1 VPDVVAGEDSVPL
14 SEEEQRLLEQ
24 MEQALAADDPKFA
37 STLRGSALAARGR
50 RQALIAA
57 GAFVVGVVVLM
68 VGAVTQTTLVAVGGF
83 VIMLGSAYFFAVA
96 WRRAQAGD
104 AEKANPGAGGAT
116 VTQLK
121 AKQKQRTN
129 GSFMD
134 RMEER
139 WRRRRDDQDG
149 Y

>member
-1 VPDVVAGEDSVPL
+1 MLVAGRISVPL

-50 RQALIAA
+50 RQALIAGA
-57 GAFVVGVVVLM
+57 AFVLGIGVLM
-68 VGAVTQTTLVAVGGF
+68 IGAVTQQTLVAVGGF
-83 VIMLGSAYFFAVA
+83 VVMLGSAYFFTVA

-104 AEKANPGAGGAT
+104 AEKAAPAPGGNVHT
-116 VTQLK
+116 LRP
-121 AKQKQRTN
+121 KQQQRTN
-129 GSFMD
+129 GTFMD

>member
-1 VPDVVAGEDSVPL
+1 MPL

-24 MEQALAADDPKFA
+24 MEQALAADDPKLA

-57 GAFVVGVVVLM
+57 VVFVLGVAVLM
-68 VGAVTQTTLVAVGGF
+68 VGAVTQQTLVAVGGF
-83 VIMLGSAYFFAVA
+83 VVMLGSAYLFAVA

-104 AEKANPGAGGAT
+104 AEAAKPTAGGAT
-116 VTQLK
+116 VHNLRG
-121 AKQKQRTN
+121 KQKQRTN

>member
-1 VPDVVAGEDSVPL
+1 MPL

-57 GAFVVGVVVLM
+57 VVFVLGVAVLM
-68 VGAVTQTTLVAVGGF
+68 VGAIIQVTLVAVAGF
-83 VIMLGSAYFFAVA
+83 VVMLASAYFFAMA
-96 WRRAQAGD
+96 WRRAQTGE
-104 AEKANPGAGGAT
+104 AEAAKGSAAAGGASVHNLRT
-116 VTQLK
+116 
-121 AKQKQRTN
+121 KQKQRDSN
-129 GSFMD
+129 SFMD

-139 WRRRRDDQDG
+139 WRRRRDDQEG

>member
-1 VPDVVAGEDSVPL
+1 VPL

-50 RQALIAA
+50 RQALIAGA
-57 GAFVVGVVVLM
+57 AFVVGVTVLM
-68 VGAVTQTTLVAVGGF
+68 IGAVTQQTLVAVGGF
-83 VIMLGSAYFFAVA
+83 VLMLGSAYLFAIA

-104 AEKANPGAGGAT
+104 AEPTTAGSGGAT
-116 VTQLK
+116 VHSLK
-121 AKQKQRTN
+121 AKQKQRTS

-139 WRRRRDDQDG
+139 WRRRRDDQEG

>member
-1 VPDVVAGEDSVPL
+1 VPL

-50 RQALIAA
+50 RQALMA
-57 GAFVVGVVVLM
+57 GAAFVVGVAVLM
-68 VGAVTQTTLVAVGGF
+68 IGAVTQLTLVAVGGF
-83 VIMLGSAYFFAVA
+83 VVMLASAYFFAVA

-104 AEKANPGAGGAT
+104 AEAAKPASGGAS
-116 VTQLK
+116 VHNLR
-121 AKQKQRTN
+121 AKQKERAS

>member
-1 VPDVVAGEDSVPL
+1 MPL

-50 RQALIAA
+50 RQALIA
-57 GAFVVGVVVLM
+57 GLVFVLGIGVLM
-68 VGAVTQTTLVAVGGF
+68 IGAVSQQTLVAVGGF
-83 VIMLGSAYFFAVA
+83 VVMLASAYFFAVA

-104 AEKANPGAGGAT
+104 AQQDAQQAGGANVHT
-116 VTQLK
+116 LRPRQ
-121 AKQKQRTN
+121 QQRTS

-139 WRRRRDDQDG
+139 WRKRRDDQDD

>member
-1 VPDVVAGEDSVPL
+1 VPL

-57 GAFVVGVVVLM
+57 VVFVLGVAVLM
-68 VGAVTQTTLVAVGGF
+68 IGAVIQLTLVAVAGF
-83 VIMLGSAYFFAVA
+83 VVMLASAYFFAMA
-96 WRRAQAGD
+96 WRRAQTGD
-104 AEKANPGAGGAT
+104 AEAAKGSTPGGASVHNLRT
-116 VTQLK
+116 
-121 AKQKQRTN
+121 KQKQRDSN
-129 GSFMD
+129 SFMD

>member
-1 VPDVVAGEDSVPL
+1 MPL

-104 AEKANPGAGGAT
+104 AEKANSGAGGAT

>member
-1 VPDVVAGEDSVPL
+1 MPL

-57 GAFVVGVVVLM
+57 VGFVLGIAVLM
-68 VGAVTQTTLVAVGGF
+68 IGAVIQMTLVAVGGF
-83 VIMLGSAYFFAVA
+83 VLMLAAAYFFAVA
-96 WRRAQAGD
+96 WRTAQAGD
-104 AEKANPGAGGAT
+104 AESAKPAAGGAT
-116 VTQLK
+116 VHNLK
-121 AKQKQRTN
+121 TKQKQRAS

-139 WRRRRDDQDG
+139 WRRRRDDQEG

>member
-1 VPDVVAGEDSVPL
+1 MSVAGEEHVPL

-57 GAFVVGVVVLM
+57 VVFVLGIAVLM
-68 VGAVTQTTLVAVGGF
+68 VGAVIQMTLVAVAGF
-83 VIMLGSAYFFAVA
+83 VVMLASAYLFAVA

-104 AEKANPGAGGAT
+104 AESAPSAADGAT
-116 VTQLK
+116 VHHLK
-121 AKQKQRTN
+121 TKQKQRAS

>member
-1 VPDVVAGEDSVPL
+1 MPL

-50 RQALIAA
+50 RQALIA
-57 GAFVVGVVVLM
+57 GVVFVLGVAVLM
-68 VGAVTQTTLVAVGGF
+68 IGAVTQETLVAVGGF
-83 VIMLGSAYFFAVA
+83 VVMLASAYVFAVA
-96 WRRAQAGD
+96 WKRAQAGD
-104 AEKANPGAGGAT
+104 AEAAKSAAGGAT
-116 VTQLK
+116 IQSLR
-121 AKQKQRTN
+121 AKQKERAS
-129 GSFMD
+129 GSFMN

-139 WRRRRDDQDG
+139 WRRRRDGQDG